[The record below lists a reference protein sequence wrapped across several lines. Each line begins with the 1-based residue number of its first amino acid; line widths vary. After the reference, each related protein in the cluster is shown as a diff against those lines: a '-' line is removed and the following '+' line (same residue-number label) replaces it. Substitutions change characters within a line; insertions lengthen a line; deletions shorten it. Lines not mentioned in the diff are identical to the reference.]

1 MKSPSRRARRPSGN
15 RPKGSK
21 GERQVFRRKRA
32 PLRWKQGASG
42 VLIGAAG
49 AGLVVGLMQ
58 LPQRLDTFLLLST
71 ALANVIRGVQ
81 LFLLGLLQVVAV
93 VLLVAV
99 AVGALVLVV
108 AGLVRFV
115 RAFLPRKKPPGW
127 DNPRA

>member
-21 GERQVFRRKRA
+21 EERQVFRRKRA

-42 VLIGAAG
+42 LLIVAAG

-58 LPQRLDTFLLLST
+58 LPQRLDTLLLLST

-115 RAFLPRKKPPGW
+115 RAFLPRKTPSGLG
-127 DNPRA
+127 

>member
-1 MKSPSRRARRPSGN
+1 
-15 RPKGSK
+15 
-21 GERQVFRRKRA
+21 
-32 PLRWKQGASG
+32 LKQGASG

-58 LPQRLDTFLLLST
+58 LPQRLDTLLLLST

-108 AGLVRFV
+108 AGLVRFI
-115 RAFLPRKKPPGW
+115 RAFLPRKKPPGLG
-127 DNPRA
+127 

>member
-1 MKSPSRRARRPSGN
+1 MKSPSRRARRPSGK
-15 RPKGSK
+15 RPKGSM
-21 GERQVFRRKRA
+21 GERQVFRRKR
-32 PLRWKQGASG
+32 PSLRWKQGAAG
-42 VLIGAAG
+42 VLIAAAG

-58 LPQRLDTFLLLST
+58 LPQRLDTLLLLST

-81 LFLLGLLQVVAV
+81 LLLLGLLQVVAV

-115 RAFLPRKKPPGW
+115 RAFLPRKKPPGL
-127 DNPRA
+127 P

>member
-1 MKSPSRRARRPSGN
+1 MKSPSRRERRPPGKW
-15 RPKGSK
+15 PKGSK
-21 GERQVFRRKRA
+21 VERQVFRRKR
-32 PLRWKQGASG
+32 PPVRWKQGAAG
-42 VLIGAAG
+42 VLIAAAG

-58 LPQRLDTFLLLST
+58 LPQRLDTLLLLST

-81 LFLLGLLQVVAV
+81 LLLLGLLQVVAV

-115 RAFLPRKKPPGW
+115 RAFLSRKKPPGL
-127 DNPRA
+127 P

>member
-1 MKSPSRRARRPSGN
+1 MKSPSRRARRPSGK

-21 GERQVFRRKRA
+21 GKRQVFRRKR
-32 PLRWKQGASG
+32 PSLRWKQGAAG
-42 VLIGAAG
+42 VLIAAAG

-58 LPQRLDTFLLLST
+58 LPQRLDTLLLLST

-81 LFLLGLLQVVAV
+81 LLLLGLLQVVAV

-115 RAFLPRKKPPGW
+115 RAFLPRKKPPGL
-127 DNPRA
+127 P

>member
-1 MKSPSRRARRPSGN
+1 MKSPSRRARRPSGK

-21 GERQVFRRKRA
+21 GERQVFRRKR
-32 PLRWKQGASG
+32 PSLRWKQGAAG
-42 VLIGAAG
+42 VLIAAAG

-58 LPQRLDTFLLLST
+58 LPQRLDTLLLLST

-81 LFLLGLLQVVAV
+81 LLLLGLLQVVAV

-115 RAFLPRKKPPGW
+115 RAFLPRKKSPGL
-127 DNPRA
+127 P

>member
-1 MKSPSRRARRPSGN
+1 MKSQSRRDRSPSAK
-15 RPKGSK
+15 RSKGSK
-21 GERQVFRRKRA
+21 GERQVFRRKR
-32 PLRWKQGASG
+32 PLLRWKQGAAG

-49 AGLVVGLMQ
+49 TGLVVGLMQ
-58 LPQRLDTFLLLST
+58 LPQRLDTLLLLST

-81 LFLLGLLQVVAV
+81 LLLMGLLQVVAV

-115 RAFLPRKKPPGW
+115 RAFLPRKKPPGLG
-127 DNPRA
+127 

>member
-1 MKSPSRRARRPSGN
+1 MKSPSRRARRPPGK

-21 GERQVFRRKRA
+21 VERQVFRRKR
-32 PLRWKQGASG
+32 PPVPWKQAAAG
-42 VLIGAAG
+42 VLIAAAG
-49 AGLVVGLMQ
+49 VGLVVGLMQ
-58 LPQRLDTFLLLST
+58 LPQRLDTLLLLST

-81 LFLLGLLQVVAV
+81 LLLLGLLQVVAV

-115 RAFLPRKKPPGW
+115 RAFLSRKKPPGL
-127 DNPRA
+127 P

>member
-1 MKSPSRRARRPSGN
+1 MKSPSRRSRRPSGK

-21 GERQVFRRKRA
+21 GERQVFRRKR
-32 PLRWKQGASG
+32 PSLRWKHGAAG
-42 VLIGAAG
+42 VLIAAAG

-58 LPQRLDTFLLLST
+58 LPQRLDTLLLLST

-81 LFLLGLLQVVAV
+81 LLLLGLLQVVAV

-115 RAFLPRKKPPGW
+115 RAFLPRKKPPGL
-127 DNPRA
+127 P

>member
-1 MKSPSRRARRPSGN
+1 MKSPSRRARRPSGK

-21 GERQVFRRKRA
+21 GERQVFRRKR
-32 PLRWKQGASG
+32 PSLRWKQGAAG
-42 VLIGAAG
+42 VLIAAAG

-58 LPQRLDTFLLLST
+58 LPQRLDTLLLLST

-81 LFLLGLLQVVAV
+81 LLLLGLLQVVAV

-115 RAFLPRKKPPGW
+115 RAFLPRQKPPGL
-127 DNPRA
+127 P

>member
-1 MKSPSRRARRPSGN
+1 MKSPSRRARRPSGK

-21 GERQVFRRKRA
+21 GERQVFRRKR
-32 PLRWKQGASG
+32 PSLRWKQGAAG
-42 VLIGAAG
+42 VLIAAAG

-58 LPQRLDTFLLLST
+58 LPQRLDTLLLLST

-81 LFLLGLLQVVAV
+81 LLLLGLLQVVAV

-115 RAFLPRKKPPGW
+115 RAFLPRKKPPGL
-127 DNPRA
+127 P